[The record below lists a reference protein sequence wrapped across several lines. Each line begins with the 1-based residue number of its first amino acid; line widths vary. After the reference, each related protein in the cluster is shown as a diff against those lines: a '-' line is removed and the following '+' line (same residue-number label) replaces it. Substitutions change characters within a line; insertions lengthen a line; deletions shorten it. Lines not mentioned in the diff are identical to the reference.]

1 MKFMRVRNLCPA
13 KEGGW
18 FANRAL
24 FLEKLADS
32 GLFAGVNFCQNIFK
46 YLAGSSPTAPSGKS
60 TKQGI
65 EEAGVFY
72 KSDIFLLEMEDDV
85 FIAMAELYL
94 ELEHSFHQ
102 YIKRFK

>member
-1 MKFMRVRNLCPA
+1 MKIMRVRNLCPA

-65 EEAGVFY
+65 EVAGVFY
-72 KSDIFLLEMEDDV
+72 KKRHF
-85 FIAMAELYL
+85 
-94 ELEHSFHQ
+94 SFGDGG
-102 YIKRFK
+102 

>member
-1 MKFMRVRNLCPA
+1 MKIMRVKNLCPA

-46 YLAGSSPTAPSGKS
+46 YLADASRRPTGSFRKE
-60 TKQGI
+60 Q
-65 EEAGVFY
+65 
-72 KSDIFLLEMEDDV
+72 
-85 FIAMAELYL
+85 
-94 ELEHSFHQ
+94 
-102 YIKRFK
+102 KRA

>member
-1 MKFMRVRNLCPA
+1 MKIMRVRNLCPA

-18 FANRAL
+18 FANCAL

-65 EEAGVFY
+65 EEAGG
-72 KSDIFLLEMEDDV
+72 FLQKATFFFWRWKMM
-85 FIAMAELYL
+85 F
-94 ELEHSFHQ
+94 SSQ
-102 YIKRFK
+102 WQNYI